1 MAKNIL
7 IPYRGD
13 LVTARLGFKAQKKK
27 NLRKFKRDLIKLW
40 NLNSKAYLWQGGT
53 YLNDKLRDLLG
64 IEKNFMKDS
73 RGITGFGV
81 KLKPSA
87 DVEKV
92 LALSDNQK
100 DFLRQKCIAIFNKY
114 GYTLQTKYKDGG
126 FEFRTF
132 LADGTET
139 EFEGQ
144 DDAEL
149 AMILYDRLSMYMVD
163 NDSTDTLD
171 NWSDNYAN
179 EEDFFNNDKRSKLKS
194 FKHTF
199 SNSDILKMINDRL
212 FTKRSYRTI
221 GGTGFFKN
229 TVTANGIDMVLFNEL
244 LDNGT
249 TDNVNEIYW
258 TWNGSGYDLKV
269 DDVKDLPEDEF
280 MIFIQTHLGTFY
292 DKKKKKWY
300 QKGVFGVIFA
310 IVIIVVAVLT
320 QQYELLG
327 LVGVG
332 LGATLVVAGMIISI
346 TGALIGNQVMMVAGQ
361 FVSLVGGGIT
371 VAESMMA
378 EQVAI
383 EAYTQQM
390 ITAGVDNVAMQQAI
404 NVMADEFLLNTA
416 LGIGKFAMSTYTTLT
431 NLQGETVTDLGEKV
445 TPAEKINEIYVADDM
460 SWDYVQRFLPDFI
473 IANSLRLM

>member
-1 MAKNIL
+1 MPKNIL

-13 LVTARLGFKAQKKK
+13 LVTARHGFKAQKKK
-27 NLRKFKRDLIKLW
+27 NLRKFKRDLIKVW
-40 NLNSKAYLWQGGT
+40 NLNNKAYLWKGGT

-73 RGITGFGV
+73 SGITGFGV

-87 DVEKV
+87 DVKKV
-92 LALSDNQK
+92 LALNDNQK
-100 DFLRQKCIAIFNKY
+100 DFLRNKCIAIFNKY

-132 LADGTET
+132 LSDGTET

-144 DDAEL
+144 DDEEL

-249 TDNVNEIYW
+249 TDNVNENYW
-258 TWNGSGYDLKV
+258 TWNGSGYVLKV
-269 DDVKDLPEDEF
+269 NDVKDLPEDEF

-320 QQYELLG
+320 QQYWLI
-327 LVGVG
+327 GVG
-332 LGATLVVAGMIISI
+332 LGTTLVVAGMIISI
-346 TGALIGNQVMMVAGQ
+346 TGALIGNQVMMTAGQ
-361 FVSLVGGGIT
+361 IVSLVGGGINIANS
-371 VAESMMA
+371 VIEN
-378 EQVAI
+378 ELRI
-383 EAYTQQM
+383 EAAKQL
-390 ITAGVDNVAMQQAI
+390 ALNVGADNVAVQAI
-404 NVMADEFLLNTA
+404 VNNVIDDMLLDTMI
-416 LGIGKFAMSTYTTLT
+416 GVGKFTLSTYTTLS
-431 NLQGETVTDLGEKV
+431 NLQGETVTELGEKV